1 VIDDG
6 STDETAERLAA
17 YASQAL
23 CIHQP
28 NSGGYVGAARNAGMA
43 RATGEYLAFLD
54 ADDIMLPG
62 RIRRQVDFLS
72 THPEVGL
79 VFSDYRNF
87 SRQGLASTT
96 HFEACALIAEK
107 LAGRE
112 AVVLCSAEA
121 TAHLARENFS
131 IPSTAMMRRKVLDV
145 VPGFCSILR
154 NSEDFR
160 FFYLIARNFAVAA
173 LGQLG
178 ALRRLHDNN
187 MSGDSI
193 RALRNYVASRTQLR
207 DSEPSAENISLLNEF
222 IYGAELQL
230 ARVYADRREFT
241 KTLAHNIRALRWSA
255 SLRFQHV
262 RRAVWML
269 MRTAAIALKLKP
281 SGP

>member
-1 VIDDG
+1 
-6 STDETAERLAA
+6 
-17 YASQAL
+17 
-23 CIHQP
+23 
-28 NSGGYVGAARNAGMA
+28 
-43 RATGEYLAFLD
+43 
-54 ADDIMLPG
+54 
-62 RIRRQVDFLS
+62 
-72 THPEVGL
+72 
-79 VFSDYRNF
+79 
-87 SRQGLASTT
+87 
-96 HFEACALIAEK
+96 
-107 LAGRE
+107 
-112 AVVLCSAEA
+112 
-121 TAHLARENFS
+121 
-131 IPSTAMMRRKVLDV
+131 MRRKVLDV